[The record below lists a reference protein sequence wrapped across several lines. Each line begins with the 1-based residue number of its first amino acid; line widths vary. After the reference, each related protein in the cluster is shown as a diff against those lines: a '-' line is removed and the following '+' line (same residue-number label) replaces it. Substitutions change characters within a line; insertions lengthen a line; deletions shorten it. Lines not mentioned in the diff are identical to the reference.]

1 MNYESKKVTVI
12 LEILG
17 MTGICFYLGLSNFKV
32 IFKEN
37 IYFGQNSNAIA
48 WKVVII
54 ANKFTK
60 TGFEKWDKKRF
71 LEIFARSVVW

>member
-17 MTGICFYLGLSNFKV
+17 MAGICFYLGLSNFKA

-37 IYFGQNSNAIA
+37 IYFGQISNTIA

-54 ANKFTK
+54 VNKFMK
-60 TGFEKWDKKRF
+60 TGFEK
-71 LEIFARSVVW
+71 